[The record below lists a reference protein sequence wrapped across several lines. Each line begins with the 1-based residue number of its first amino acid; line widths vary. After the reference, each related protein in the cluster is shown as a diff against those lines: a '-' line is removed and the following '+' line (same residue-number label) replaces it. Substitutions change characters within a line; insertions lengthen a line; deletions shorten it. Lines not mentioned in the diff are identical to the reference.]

1 MKENYISD
9 LRKTNKAGIE
19 ELLDFLEE
27 VGFYEKPAS
36 INHHLNYTGGLL
48 EHTVNV
54 KKEYIRL
61 NEEFGA
67 GIPRENIIIQA
78 SIHDL
83 EKCFAYT
90 SEMQHTITP
99 SQNSFLKSL
108 SNNHADL
115 FNKYKLIQ
123 YVEDKEFII
132 SKEFASALIEWFK
145 NGEDVA
151 PPDFDNK
158 WSYNEDNLPLN
169 HSMRA
174 IIEASKFIEL
184 EERDILA
191 ITYHMGPYSIF
202 SERNRNRAEELYPD
216 VKLLHLADITATN
229 KEDLQ
234 SGKG

>member
-1 MKENYISD
+1 MKEKFIND
-9 LRKTNKAGIE
+9 LIETNQAGIE
-19 ELLDFLEE
+19 KLLNYLDE

-36 INHHLNYTGGLL
+36 IKHHLNYTGGLL

-54 KKEYIRL
+54 KNEYLRL
-61 NEEFGA
+61 NEEFGTE
-67 GIPRENIIIQA
+67 IPLENIIIQS

-99 SQNSFLKSL
+99 GQNNYLKSL
-108 SNNHADL
+108 SNDHFNL
-115 FNKYKLIQ
+115 FNKYDLIK

-132 SKEFASALIEWFK
+132 SKDFASALIEWFK
-145 NGEDVA
+145 NGEDIA

-158 WSYNEDNLPLN
+158 WSYNESNLPLN
-169 HSMRA
+169 HSVRA

-191 ITYHMGPYSIF
+191 ITYHMGPYSVF
-202 SERNRNRAEELYPD
+202 SEQKRNRAGKLYP
-216 VKLLHLADITATN
+216 L
-229 KEDLQ
+229 
-234 SGKG
+234 